1 MTIIEK
7 IKQSVEG
14 ATGMPFLYHAAGELN
29 ELIARCGELPVAYSF
44 LIDSG
49 TIDDV
54 NGRYHERVTIAVMFC
69 DKTEF
74 DFNALENEQ
83 IIDRMK
89 VKAYKWMQSLRMSN
103 ALRVISVNNTQRLYD
118 NTTDILT
125 GFAVNITL
133 EDITGVGECEL
144 PDVVF
149 EIKENGEY
157 PVVGIDKVLVNV
169 LPKST
174 DIVITENGEYHPNDY
189 GVDAFSKVDVDVKPK
204 LEEITATDNGTYTP
218 SEGFDGFGKVSVD
231 LRGKVKV
238 NTFKVTNDCINE
250 EGRWEGDVL
259 IDTSN
264 CTNFANIF
272 LGNTKI
278 KQLDCQHWITNKV
291 TNLQNAF
298 WGCTSIKELDLSNWN
313 TDNVTTFGQTFLQ
326 CANLEYIKGLG
337 NWNTDKVTNYQY
349 IFQNCYKL
357 KELNLTNWY
366 AGGLPSSSYIT
377 NFITNCYEL
386 TTLIGGTTIEEVL
399 ANNISCMNGLKVSLT
414 LVSSQNQKTK
424 LDRASL
430 RALINGLAEVETTQT
445 LTLGNTLRAKLTEE
459 DIAIAVGKNWSIA

>member
-14 ATGMPFLYHAAGELN
+14 TTGMPFLYHAAGELN

-103 ALRVISVNNTQRLYD
+103 ALRVVSVNNTQRLYD

-133 EDITGVGECEL
+133 EDIAGVGECEL

-174 DIVITENGEYHPNDY
+174 DIVITENGEYNPNDY
-189 GVDAFSKVDVDVKPK
+189 DVDAFSKVDVDVKPK

-218 SEGFDGFGKVSVD
+218 SEGFDGFGKVNVD

-238 NTFKVTNDCINE
+238 STAPRVLKDCLDENNEWKEGLLLDTRHCKSFAQMFYTNEYITNAYCDD
-250 EGRWEGDVL
+250 WETG
-259 IDTSN
+259 N
-264 CTNFANIF
+264 CTNFHQMFRIAYRLKKLNVK
-272 LGNTKI
+272 NW
-278 KQLDCQHWITNKV
+278 D
-291 TNLQNAF
+291 
-298 WGCTSIKELDLSNWN
+298 TS
-313 TDNVTTFGQTFLQ
+313 
-326 CANLEYIKGLG
+326 KGLTFNVLFDRAG
-337 NWNTDKVTNYQY
+337 KYANPRWKLDVTGWSAESATDVFG
-349 IFQNCYKL
+349 IFDHQISVVGEN
-357 KELNLTNWY
+357 
-366 AGGLPSSSYIT
+366 
-377 NFITNCYEL
+377 
-386 TTLIGGTTIEEVL
+386 TIEDVIEKNLCVL
-399 ANNISCMNGLKVSLT
+399 KGLKVSI
-414 LVSSQNQKTK
+414 KTN
-424 LDRASL
+424 LDADDRASL
-430 RALINGLAEVETTQT
+430 RAIINGLADLNGQETKVFNVTPH
-445 LTLGNTLRAKLTEE
+445 NSLTEE
-459 DIAIAVGKNWSIA
+459 DIAIATAKNWTIA